1 MLKRILAEHYD
12 HEEKQYLDSVKYI
25 LENGTLEK
33 TRNGETLCS
42 IGNTMIFNLENES
55 IPILTTK
62 KVAIKT
68 CIKELLWFIKGC
80 TDNKKLKEQNVH
92 IWDLNGTKEFLEKS
106 GLSYDEDD
114 LGPIYGHQWR
124 FFNAPY
130 TNCHDNYEN
139 KGIDQL
145 AQVIEALKDP
155 EQRSSRR
162 HIVCAWNPCQI
173 KEMAL
178 PPCHVLFQF
187 HVTQGNKLSCTL
199 YQRSCDIGLGVPFN
213 IASYSALTVLIA
225 KHCGLEPYEFI
236 YFMGNTH
243 IYTDHVDGLTK
254 QIQREPYEFPKLTIK
269 RKCENIND
277 YVLDDFEINNYKY
290 HETIKMK
297 MSQ

>member
-1 MLKRILAEHYD
+1 MLKQILSEHYD

-25 LENGTLEK
+25 IENGTLEK

-42 IGNTMIFNLENES
+42 IGNTMIFNLENDS

-68 CIKELLWFIKGC
+68 CIKELIWFIKGC
-80 TDNKKLKEQNVH
+80 TDNKVLKEQNVH

-130 TNCHDNYEN
+130 TNCSTNYEN

-162 HIVCAWNPCQI
+162 HIICAWNPCQI

-213 IASYSALTVLIA
+213 IASYSALTILIA
-225 KHCGLEPYEFI
+225 KHCELQPHEFI

-243 IYTDHVDGLTK
+243 IYTDHIDGLTK
-254 QIQREPYEFPKLTIK
+254 QIQREPYEFPKLIIK

-277 YVLDDFEINNYKY
+277 YKLEDFEINNYKY

>member
-1 MLKRILAEHYD
+1 M
-12 HEEKQYLDSVKYI
+12 
-25 LENGTLEK
+25 
-33 TRNGETLCS
+33 
-42 IGNTMIFNLENES
+42 
-55 IPILTTK
+55 
-62 KVAIKT
+62 AIKT
-68 CIKELLWFIKGC
+68 CIKELIWFIKGC
-80 TDNKKLKEQNVH
+80 TDKKVLKEQNVH

-130 TNCHDNYEN
+130 TNCSTNYEN

-162 HIVCAWNPCQI
+162 HIICAWNPCQI

-213 IASYSALTVLIA
+213 IASYSALTILIA
-225 KHCGLEPYEFI
+225 KHCELQPHEFI

-243 IYTDHVDGLTK
+243 IYTDHIDGLTK
-254 QIQREPYEFPKLTIK
+254 QIQREPYEFPKLIIK

-277 YVLDDFEINNYKY
+277 YKLEDFEINNYKY